1 MDNLVLLQIATS
13 DDITK
18 DEDTDEPTIE
28 KKRLMLEAQ
37 KERLMA
43 MMKRMKLEEEALE
56 LQLATVKNIS
66 F

>member
-1 MDNLVLLQIATS
+1 MNNLILLNIAQTS

-18 DEDTDEPTIE
+18 DEDADESNIE
-28 KKRLMLEAQ
+28 KKRLVAQ

-56 LQLATVKNIS
+56 LQLATVRNIT